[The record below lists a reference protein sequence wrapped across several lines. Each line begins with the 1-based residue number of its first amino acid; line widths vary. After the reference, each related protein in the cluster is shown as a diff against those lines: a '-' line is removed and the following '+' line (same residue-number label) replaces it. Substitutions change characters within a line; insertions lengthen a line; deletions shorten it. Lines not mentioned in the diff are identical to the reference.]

1 MRAEPGDVVGAE
13 LRLSLVAAGTVLGFP
28 VLVTDDD
35 EWSIVDGTL
44 SVGLGWYGRRGHS
57 DAEAVALALLQL
69 WEGPRGERE
78 FTARARRKRSFAAHR
93 PEVTPLLDAVL
104 RLQSAAELRAAMPG
118 LRAPLAAAVHRSVP
132 ADVTHLPRH
141 LQWVAAVLWSG
152 IEASAGTRGDAG
164 SSLTIAVAAEVSA
177 EFAMLTQRAGPGLN
191 PVPRVIAPDPTR
203 PALLRF
209 ERALA
214 LLLPGYERLLA
225 LDLRERGLA
234 VPEGESGSRGP
245 EDGTGDDADPGAEAS
260 GTEGAGGAE
269 PGTDPESAAE
279 DPALESAGEQ
289 ERTRPGEGREHAEGA
304 DLFAAEQ
311 AGFVDTILATPMPA
325 EGALFEAAIA
335 LDPEARA
342 SDPTGEQ
349 DLATLGGAPGT
360 GAGQTALH
368 DYRSRA
374 GSLRSEIDRV
384 REIWA
389 SVISERIAVRPRL
402 SRRPSAEGE
411 VLDTESFTQTV
422 AAVLAG
428 VARPNAY
435 RARVQRPSRARRAGS
450 TDYVFLIDRSASMQ
464 GRLADAA
471 ADAMLVMLEALAGV
485 ERDID
490 HAERAAGVS
499 IELDIRTALLVFDA
513 ETVVVKPLSGGLDDG
528 VRRQLHSAIRSPR
541 GSTNDGAALR
551 AAGEQLGVRPR
562 GRSDATLSMQSG
574 GIERKR
580 IVFLISDGG
589 SNDPVA
595 AAREIRALRAAGVRV
610 VGIGFGGEDIPM
622 RYAPDGRRLDDPA
635 GLAPLLREVL
645 ASELA

>member
-1 MRAEPGDVVGAE
+1 MSTDPGDVVAAE
-13 LRLSLVAAGTVLGFP
+13 LRASLVAAGAVLGFP

-35 EWSIVDGTL
+35 EWAIVDGTL

-57 DAEAVALALLQL
+57 ASEAVALALLQL

-118 LRAPLAAAVHRSVP
+118 LRAPLVAAVHRSVP
-132 ADVTHLPRH
+132 TDVTHLPRH

-152 IEASAGTRGDAG
+152 MEPEF
-164 SSLTIAVAAEVSA
+164 SLTIAVAAEVSA
-177 EFAMLTQRAGPGLN
+177 EFALLTQRAGPGLN
-191 PVPRVIAPDPTR
+191 PVQRVIAPDPTR

-234 VPEGESGSRGP
+234 AADGESGTRGP
-245 EDGTGDDADPGAEAS
+245 EDGSRDDADPGAGAEAS
-260 GTEGAGGAE
+260 GAEGVGGAE
-269 PGTDPESAAE
+269 PGADPESAAE
-279 DPALESAGEQ
+279 DQALESESEQ

-342 SDPTGEQ
+342 SDPAGERE
-349 DLATLGGAPGT
+349 LATLGGAPGT

-374 GSLRSEIDRV
+374 GSLGSEIDRV

-551 AAGEQLGVRPR
+551 AAGEQLGVRTR
-562 GRSDATLSMQSG
+562 GRSDVTQSMHSD

-610 VGIGFGGEDIPM
+610 VGIGFGGEDISM